1 MPMQQPPGA
10 AEFSDSLAQLE
21 AQIAASDAAGDLV
34 PPEARQMA
42 VKLRELVDALGDL
55 TSTLGAPSADDA
67 LPIAPPPAGDKAAES
82 T

>member
-1 MPMQQPPGA
+1 MKQPPGV

-21 AQIAASDAAGDLV
+21 AQIAASDAAGELV

-42 VKLRELVDALGDL
+42 AKLRELVDALGDL
-55 TSTLGAPSADDA
+55 TSTLAAPSADGT
-67 LPIAPPPAGDKAAES
+67 APPTGEA

>member
-1 MPMQQPPGA
+1 MKQPPGV
-10 AEFSDSLAQLE
+10 AEFSDSLVQLE
-21 AQIAASDAAGDLV
+21 AQIAASDAAGDIV

-55 TSTLGAPSADDA
+55 TSTLSAPSGDGA
-67 LPIAPPPAGDKAAES
+67 LPPTGETVGEP